1 MSKKINLLIIAVFF
15 FSVAAFTQ
23 NGKISGKIK
32 DAKNNDILI
41 GASVIVKGQSKGIST
56 SVEGT
61 YLISLEPGAYSIIV
75 SYSGYQSKTITEI
88 EVKAGQLTEVDISL
102 EAQSKEMSAVVV
114 TSSAKKESI
123 NTLYNYQRTHPGMSD
138 GIAADVIRKS
148 PDRNT
153 GAILK
158 RVSGAS
164 VQDNKFVVVRGLAD
178 RYNSAM
184 INNSVLPSSE
194 PDRKAFSFDIIPSS
208 LVDNIIINKTASPDL
223 PADFSGGM
231 VQVNTKDVP
240 AKNFFTLG
248 IGFGANT
255 QTIFKKFKSGVKGSY
270 DFLGFDDGTR
280 SMPSTFPKSRTKYN
294 SATAG
299 EQIVFSKSFENNFG
313 LRNTATALP
322 AQNLQMT
329 FGNRK
334 NFSSGSYFGT
344 VLSLTYQNG
353 QTINESNRKD
363 YESAGIN
370 SFEYNDVLYKK
381 TTSLGALANFSFV
394 KRKSKYSFKNLFN
407 RSFENTFTTRNGYNY
422 DNDQEINL
430 DNGTTA
436 NDLLVKTLV
445 SSQLEGEHRMGKNS
459 QKLNW
464 NINYTSTNRDQPDLT
479 VISYFR
485 PISSPAS
492 PYTVILRPQ
501 NTFRFFSNLDENGAG
516 GNLNYSLPFNW
527 LKEKQ
532 IFKVG
537 YAGQYKEREFQTR
550 FLTYKKSPYGT
561 FNESLLTLSP
571 DKIFNKENVNVNG
584 FIIEDITS
592 NTDRYNAT
600 SLLNAGYALFDNRFN
615 EKLRLVWGVRVES
628 FNQKVNTRDL
638 SGRQVE
644 VNNDNFDVLPS
655 ANFTFSFTKK
665 QNLKLAVSQTVSR
678 PEFRELANFSYY
690 DFVTNSSIIG
700 NPDLQR
706 SLNTNADIRYE
717 IFPQAG
723 EIFSVSAFYKIFK
736 NPIEQAILS
745 GSVPSNRIRTF
756 INSDEA
762 DTYGAELEVRKK
774 LSFLGKQS
782 WFENTIVYANVAV
795 IKSAVNIASLNLESK
810 ERPLQ
815 GQSPYLINAGL
826 LYHEENSGLAFSL
839 LYNRTGERIADVGFA
854 GYPDIYERARD
865 IVDFQVSK
873 QMGKNGELKL
883 NVSDLLNQ
891 KTIFY
896 QNLDDKKVYS
906 KKNDQVVN
914 SIRYGANISVAFSYN
929 FNNKN

>member
-1 MSKKINLLIIAVFF
+1 MSKIISTFILSIIISGSAL
-15 FSVAAFTQ
+15 AQ
-23 NGKISGKIK
+23 NGKISGKVK
-32 DAKNNDILI
+32 DTKTNDILV
-41 GASVIVKGQSKGIST
+41 GANVMLKGQSKGIST

-61 YLISLEPGAYSIIV
+61 FLISIEPGTYSILV
-75 SYSGYQSKTITEI
+75 SYSGFQSKTITEI

-102 EAQSKEMSAVVV
+102 ETQSKEMSAVVV
-114 TSSAKKESI
+114 TSSAKKESV
-123 NTLYNYQRTHPGMSD
+123 NALYNYQRTQAGMSD

-178 RYNSAM
+178 RYNGAM

-194 PDRKAFSFDIIPSS
+194 PDRKSFSFDIIPSN

-223 PADFSGGM
+223 PGDFSGGM

-240 AKNFFTLG
+240 SKNFFTLG
-248 IGFGANT
+248 AGFGVNT
-255 QTIFKKFKSGVKGSY
+255 QTTFKEFKTGIKGSI

-280 SMPSTFPKSRTKYN
+280 NMPDAFPKSRTKYS
-294 SATAG
+294 SATVD
-299 EQIVFSKSFENNFG
+299 EQFAFSKSFENNFG
-313 LRNTATALP
+313 LRKKNTALP
-322 AQNLQMT
+322 AQNLQLT

-334 NFSSGSYFGT
+334 EISNNSYFGT
-344 VLSLTYQNG
+344 VLALTYQNA
-353 QTINESNRKD
+353 QTIQTSNRKD
-363 YESAGIN
+363 FESAGLT
-370 SFEYNDVLYKK
+370 SYEYTDVLYKN

-394 KRKSKYSFKNLFN
+394 KGKSKLSFKNLFN
-407 RSFENTFTTRNGYNY
+407 RGFENTFTTRNGYNF

-436 NDLLVKTLV
+436 NDLLIKTLI
-445 SSQLEGEHRMGKNS
+445 SSQLEGEHRLGKNN

-464 NINYTSTNRDQPDLT
+464 NINYTSTNRDQPDLA
-479 VISYFR
+479 VISYFH
-485 PISSPAS
+485 PISSPSS
-492 PYTVILRPQ
+492 PYSVILRPQ
-501 NTFRFFSNLDENGAG
+501 NTFRFFSNLDENGVG
-516 GNLNYSLPFNW
+516 GNINYAIPFNW

-532 IFKVG
+532 SFKLG
-537 YAGQYKEREFQTR
+537 YVNQYKEREFQTR

-561 FNESLLTLSP
+561 FNESLLLLSS
-571 DKIFNKENVNVNG
+571 DKIFNKENIHPNG

-600 SLLNAGYALFDNRFN
+600 SLLNAGYALFDNRFS
-615 EKLRLVWGVRVES
+615 EKIRLVWGVRIES
-628 FNQKVNTRDL
+628 FDQKVNTRDL
-638 SGRQVE
+638 SGRPVE
-644 VNNDNFDVLPS
+644 VSNDNFDVLPS
-655 ANFTFSFTKK
+655 ASFTYSFSKK
-665 QNLKLAVSQTVSR
+665 QNLKLALSQTVSR

-717 IFPQAG
+717 IFPNAG
-723 EIFSVSAFYKIFK
+723 EIFSVSGFYKIFK

-774 LSFLGKQS
+774 LNFLGKKT
-782 WFENTIVYANVAV
+782 WLENTIVYANVAI
-795 IKSAVNIASLNLESK
+795 IKSAVNISSLNLESK

-815 GQSPYLINAGL
+815 GQSPYLINAGI
-826 LYHEENSGLAFSL
+826 LYNTSKNGLAFSL

-865 IVDFQVSK
+865 IVDLQIGK
-873 QMGKNGELKL
+873 QIGKNGELKL

-891 KTIFY
+891 KVIFY
-896 QNLDDKKVYS
+896 QNLDS
-906 KKNDQVVN
+906 KKTFSSKKDQVVN
-914 SIRYGANISVAFSYN
+914 DVKYGSSISLAYTYN
-929 FNNKN
+929 FNNK